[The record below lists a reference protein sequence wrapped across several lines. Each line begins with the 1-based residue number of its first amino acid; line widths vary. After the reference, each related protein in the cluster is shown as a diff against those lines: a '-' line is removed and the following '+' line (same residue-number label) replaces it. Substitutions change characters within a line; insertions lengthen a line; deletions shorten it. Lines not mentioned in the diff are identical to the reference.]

1 MADGS
6 LVKVTKPKSSRS
18 GAGGSVPPT
27 VSLFTPSLSPQRNGC
42 YGGRARRHTNATPK
56 CVEQVSLQF
65 TVKLSQK
72 GSSGGAEKVGS
83 KVLPGTRL
91 PQLKRS
97 LRRTP
102 PRPAG
107 AVSEGAEN
115 AHECSTESRHTS
127 HEHASYPLDVDG
139 SNAFVATDVLK
150 ATAESVSTVAAAAPL
165 SADEHPAHE
174 RSNVAEMT
182 TPFKDPE
189 EKIFIEDKRGG
200 SIQEENSSISRLSST
215 STVWHQGDALNREMR
230 SFSSVGFEAEDLLQS
245 GILLSEE
252 TDDSKDKKRSSP
264 DHSADDTGHSVR
276 PDRREATGPVCGNSS
291 VSSRELPLSSSSIQG
306 PEENRVFKA
315 DSSGRDDEGGD
326 HPVRGSVLRSLAIGA
341 SEGGVAGLS
350 NTLSGWGE
358 PDDLKPPT
366 ESNLKCHASTGG
378 FIDHS
383 RSPRYSQVGNGD
395 VKPQSPVTS
404 PLHSE
409 HLSSFLRSQLA
420 QQLVL
425 QQLQQDDLQWRRR
438 PEARELARIGGRLQE
453 AGGTASFSS
462 NSRTGEYRTSGASA
476 ASWASRASKQ
486 EEDAPKPKR
495 PTGIASSETV
505 ASISI
510 TDRQQFRPSTQG
522 LLLSDSAEADA
533 LGESDDDSGA
543 ADGYLR
549 GAKRQRWDS
558 EEEEDEDE
566 EGSEPID
573 PMNDPGEE
581 TRVRLIRAARKFPP
595 FRGVYFDTRRGNLS
609 WRCSWKVHGKKRSR
623 SWSVMKFG
631 MERARAKAIAERM
644 KHAPHSYAQSP
655 PSSMNSQTDGETS
668 PSLRAAALLPAVVR
682 PSPGVS
688 PSLRSHGV
696 LTPVGMDSTRYHG
709 PLGGGQYPL
718 QPSRSSQV
726 CAEEELTCGVKRS
739 LGTHGGARSSLIH
752 EEDHGD
758 EGEQLTAVLRRVL
771 SMKEPPRCSL
781 QRSHSKASKLSCQSA
796 PCLCGRPGYSNGSRE
811 DRNALSKA
819 ELSSVL
825 QGCNSLPCGA
835 RRVRVREEAEQLF
848 RCAHSSPKLDYP
860 SLLSA
865 PEGGRPSANVIL
877 QCLRENVR
885 TGTML
890 TNPSHVNGTTRS
902 GLGDDGTELDGA
914 PTIVQRAMTLLD
926 APPTS
931 RNREDEFLPF
941 GKKPRTGALFGFR
954 RSREEVFDGQGHE
967 GTRSEIHRALPAV
980 DSTCQDD
987 KGSDT
992 TLKGPPREGFRGRG
1006 SDERVDALDR
1016 KADFGP
1022 AHGSAESLAGAS
1034 TTTSVDEKNKL
1045 SIGTGSGNSPCLAAQ
1060 IPVRSPEALLHR
1072 VVSAATT
1079 ASADGDKWIDK
1090 AQTRG
1095 TNVAGT
1101 TIQEISDSVDGSV
1114 DEETSESS
1122 NPHVRNGMKQEVEDL
1137 GNHLRTSSATSEK
1150 TITDDMPV
1158 CRKIGLDADS
1168 AIEKTGGGECSSGPA
1183 GVREVIIPCAQ
1194 DGRSTAYRS
1203 REPVA
1208 PDRTECITRGTG
1220 DENVISE
1227 RERVLNVLQNLKEFA
1242 LPVASKGKCQ
1252 KIQCASQSLVLIAG
1266 APKEGSDGE
1275 KRCIVSGSD
1284 DTPQFAAW
1292 CARAL
1297 DDFTEF
1303 ARTADES
1310 QLEPFAVLLRGCL
1323 ATLTLPSYLSEAEQ
1337 LSLLASVLTYYC
1349 NCFEC
1354 SGKQQAIAPSSGD
1367 NAA

>member
-27 VSLFTPSLSPQRNGC
+27 VSPFTPSLSPQRNGR
-42 YGGRARRHTNATPK
+42 YGGRARRHINATPK
-56 CVEQVSLQF
+56 CVEQVGLQF
-65 TVKLSQK
+65 AAKLSQK
-72 GSSGGAEKVGS
+72 GSSGGAKKVGS

-91 PQLKRS
+91 LQLKRS

-107 AVSEGAEN
+107 AVSEGAEK
-115 AHECSTESRHTS
+115 AHQCSTKSRHTS

-139 SNAFVATDVLK
+139 SNTLLGTDVLK
-150 ATAESVSTVAAAAPL
+150 ATAESASTVAAAAPL
-165 SADEHPAHE
+165 STDEHPAHE
-174 RSNVAEMT
+174 RSNGAEMT

-189 EKIFIEDKRGG
+189 EKFFEDKRGG

-215 STVWHQGDALNREMR
+215 STVWHQGDTLNREMW

-245 GILLSEE
+245 GNLFSEE
-252 TDDSKDKKRSSP
+252 TDDPKGKKRSSP

-276 PDRREATGPVCGNSS
+276 PDRREASGPVSGNSS
-291 VSSRELPLSSSSIQG
+291 GSSRELPLNSSSIHG
-306 PEENRVFKA
+306 PEEKRAFKA
-315 DSSGRDDEGGD
+315 DSSGRDDAGGD
-326 HPVRGSVLRSLAIGA
+326 HPVRSSVFRSLAIGA

-350 NTLSGWGE
+350 KTLSGWGE

-378 FIDHS
+378 FVDHS
-383 RSPRYSQVGNGD
+383 RSQRDSLVGNGAL
-395 VKPQSPVTS
+395 KTQSPGTS
-404 PLHSE
+404 PSHSD

-425 QQLQQDDLQWRRR
+425 QQLQQDDPQWWRR

-453 AGGTASFSS
+453 AGGTAPLSS
-462 NSRTGEYRTSGASA
+462 TSRTGEYRTRRVSA
-476 ASWASRASKQ
+476 ASWVSRASKE

-510 TDRQQFRPSTQG
+510 ADRQRLRPSTQG
-522 LLLSDSAEADA
+522 SLLSDSAEADA

-543 ADGYLR
+543 ADGYRR

-558 EEEEDEDE
+558 EEAEDEDE
-566 EGSEPID
+566 DGNEPID

-581 TRVRLIRAARKFPP
+581 TRVRLVRAARKFPP

-644 KHAPHSYAQSP
+644 KHAPHAYAQSP

-668 PSLRAAALLPAVVR
+668 PSLRAAALLPPVVR

-688 PSLRSHGV
+688 PSSRSHGA
-696 LTPVGMDSTRYHG
+696 LTPVGMVSTRHHG
-709 PLGGGQYPL
+709 PMGGGQYPL
-718 QPSRSSQV
+718 QPSRSSHI

-739 LGTHGGARSSLIH
+739 LGALGGARSRLLH
-752 EEDHGD
+752 EEVHDD

-771 SMKEPPRCSL
+771 SMKEPPSCSL
-781 QRSHSKASKLSCQSA
+781 ERSQSKASKPSCQSA
-796 PCLCGRPGYSNGSRE
+796 PCLCGRPDYSDGSRE

-825 QGCNSLPCGA
+825 QGCSSLPYGA
-835 RRVRVREEAEQLF
+835 RRARIREEAEQLF
-848 RCAHSSPKLDYP
+848 RCTHSSPKLAYP
-860 SLLSA
+860 SLPSA
-865 PEGGRPSANVIL
+865 PEGGRPSVNGIL
-877 QCLRENVR
+877 QCLRENVQ
-885 TGTML
+885 TATML

-902 GLGDDGTELDGA
+902 GLGDDDTDLDAA
-914 PTIVQRAMTLLD
+914 PTSLHRAMTLLD
-926 APPTS
+926 APLS
-931 RNREDEFLPF
+931 IRNREEFFPCV
-941 GKKPRTGALFGFR
+941 KKPRTGALFDFR
-954 RSREEVFDGQGHE
+954 RSREEVFDGEGHE
-967 GTRSEIHRALPAV
+967 GTRSEVHRELPAV
-980 DSTCQDD
+980 DGTCLDD

-992 TLKGPPREGFRGRG
+992 TLKDPQREGLRGRG
-1006 SDERVDALDR
+1006 ADRRLDALE
-1016 KADFGP
+1016 KEADFVP
-1022 AHGSAESLAGAS
+1022 AHGGAESLAGAS
-1034 TTTSVDEKNKL
+1034 TTTSVDERNKL
-1045 SIGTGSGNSPCLAAQ
+1045 SVGTGPGNSPCFAAQ
-1060 IPVRSPEALLHR
+1060 IPLRSPEALLHR

-1079 ASADGDKWIDK
+1079 TSPDSDKWMDK

-1095 TNVAGT
+1095 TKVACT
-1101 TIQEISDSVDGSV
+1101 TIQESSDSVDGSV
-1114 DEETSESS
+1114 DEEETRESS
-1122 NPHVRNGMKQEVEDL
+1122 NLHVRSGMKQEVEDL
-1137 GNHLRTSSATSEK
+1137 GNYLRTSSATSER
-1150 TITDDMPV
+1150 TTTDVMSV
-1158 CRKIGLDADS
+1158 CSKLGLDADS
-1168 AIEKTGGGECSSGPA
+1168 ATEKTGRGECSTGPA
-1183 GVREVIIPCAQ
+1183 GLGEVIIPCAR

-1208 PDRTECITRGTG
+1208 PDGTESITTGTG

-1227 RERVLNVLQNLKEFA
+1227 RERVLSVLQNLKEFA

-1252 KIQCASQSLVLIAG
+1252 RIQCASESLVLIAG
-1266 APKEGSDGE
+1266 SPKEGRDGE
-1275 KRCIVSGSD
+1275 KRSIVSGSD
-1284 DTPQFAAW
+1284 DVPQFAAW

-1310 QLEPFAVLLRGCL
+1310 QLQPFAVLLRGCL
-1323 ATLTLPSYLSEAEQ
+1323 AKLTLPSCLSEAEQ

-1354 SGKQQAIAPSSGD
+1354 SAKQEAIAPSLGD